1 MPKTVLMWNFILRTM
16 RGIDIFQK
24 LSLEKLPRSY
34 VGTFYAGPP
43 VLTYLGTTSC
53 LKTQIF
59 LIKSLNLCKKVKR
72 KFLNIMCTMCLEFE
86 IKAELSLWFCTY
98 FGGNIF
104 ELLIPLYYY

>member
-1 MPKTVLMWNFILRTM
+1 MPKTVLMWNFILCTM
-16 RGIDIFQK
+16 WGIDIFQK

-34 VGTFYAGPP
+34 VGTFYAGP
-43 VLTYLGTTSC
+43 VLTYLDTTSC
-53 LKTQIF
+53 WKTQIF

-72 KFLNIMCTMCLEFE
+72 KFLNIMCTMYLEFE

>member
-1 MPKTVLMWNFILRTM
+1 M

-43 VLTYLGTTSC
+43 VLTYYLGTTSC

-72 KFLNIMCTMCLEFE
+72 KFLNIMCTMYLEFE
-86 IKAELSLWFCTY
+86 IKAELSL
-98 FGGNIF
+98 
-104 ELLIPLYYY
+104 